1 MVVAATES
9 QNRLVDKF
17 IKSILIVCIY
27 INFNILI
34 GLGRKKILD
43 PSDTL
48 HRFIM
53 IIVIIIIIVF

>member
-34 GLGRKKILD
+34 LRTGKKKN
-43 PSDTL
+43 S
-48 HRFIM
+48 
-53 IIVIIIIIVF
+53 